1 MVNPKTNLW
10 QLRVAD
16 RAPDGNTGI
25 AHPLV
30 NQFMRDDHHDLIRDP
45 RGTNWQ
51 VGEQNTT
58 CR

>member
-16 RAPDGNTGI
+16 RAPDSNTGI

-45 RGTNWQ
+45 RQ
-51 VGEQNTT
+51 VGEQNTK